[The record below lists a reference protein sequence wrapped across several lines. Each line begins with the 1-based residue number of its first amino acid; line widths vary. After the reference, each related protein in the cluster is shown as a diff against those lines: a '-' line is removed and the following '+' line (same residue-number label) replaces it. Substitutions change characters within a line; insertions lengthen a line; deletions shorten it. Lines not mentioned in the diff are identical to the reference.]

1 MCSWLVIINR
11 TQIIQVY
18 LQIVFHVQW
27 KAVSHNF
34 AYANF
39 QKMRFNQ
46 RMIELAV
53 MEKKIFE
60 VRFEGSHGGRW
71 FSITKRSG
79 GFTVSLGFEREEMVS
94 FLE

>member
-1 MCSWLVIINR
+1 M
-11 TQIIQVY
+11 
-18 LQIVFHVQW
+18 
-27 KAVSHNF
+27 
-34 AYANF
+34 
-39 QKMRFNQ
+39 
-46 RMIELAV
+46 